1 MTDMINELRFFIVRI
16 SLFYFLE
23 LCYFIAGTTE
33 WKKLTFMIKITIV
46 LGNTWVHAK
55 NDFANQI

>member
-33 WKKLTFMIKITIV
+33 WKKLTFMIRNNH
-46 LGNTWVHAK
+46 GTW
-55 NDFANQI
+55 